1 MKVADLLLQQMGTA
15 PISSFHLAQESVKR
29 ILLLVDWL
37 LMTVITLD
45 MIFED
50 DTKLFGLMQRY
61 SDEEEIDELKRQ
73 VIAYVKTQIHDVPS
87 EI

>member
-1 MKVADLLLQQMGTA
+1 M
-15 PISSFHLAQESVKR
+15 AQESVKL
-29 ILLLVDWL
+29 IVSLVNWL
-37 LMTVITLD
+37 LMTVMSLD

-87 EI
+87 EIQLFKAQQ